1 MGSGAKLTVLILP
14 ALLAA
19 CVGTTPPLPVPTAE
33 PPASPAPSAE
43 TQAGQ
48 DYYRKVEANY
58 LAQGRMR
65 EDGGG
70 PDTPFSTRDLVDN
83 FLAIAFYD
91 EFAEK
96 DGALVA
102 GGGEST
108 LHRWQAPMRVALSFG
123 ASIPPDQQ
131 EADRAAIGEFT
142 RRLARI
148 TGHPV
153 VLTDRNPNHTVFILN
168 PEERRTAAGTIL
180 AAAPKT
186 SAAAI
191 RSVTEMRSDIYCTAF
206 TFSPGKSAVIDR
218 AVSVIR
224 GELTPKLRALCFHEE
239 LAQSLGLINDSPRA
253 RPSIFNDD
261 EEFALLTRQDELM
274 LKMLYDPRL
283 KPGMSLAEARPIVE
297 TIAAGL
303 MGGES

>member
-1 MGSGAKLTVLILP
+1 MRKGFLLPALLTT

-19 CVGTTPPLPVPTAE
+19 CVSTAPLPP
-33 PPASPAPSAE
+33 PPALPPPAPEPSAA
-43 TQAGQ
+43 TKAGQ

-58 LAQGRMR
+58 LGQGRMR

-70 PDTPFSTRDLVDN
+70 PDTPFTTRDLVEN
-83 FLAIAFYD
+83 FIAIAFYD
-91 EFAEK
+91 EFTETN
-96 DGALVA
+96 GALVA
-102 GGGEST
+102 GGAEST

-123 ASIPPDQQ
+123 ASIPEDQRT
-131 EADRAAIGEFT
+131 ADRAALGEFT
-142 RRLARI
+142 RHLARI

-168 PEERRTAAGTIL
+168 PEERTSADALIR
-180 AAAPKT
+180 AAAPQT

-191 RSVTEMRSDIYCTAF
+191 RSVEEMRPDIYCTAF
-206 TFSPGKSAVIDR
+206 TFSPGKSPVIDR

-224 GELTPKLRALCFHEE
+224 GEMTPKLRALCIHEE
-239 LAQSLGLINDSPRA
+239 LAQSMGLINDSPRA
-253 RPSIFNDD
+253 RPSIFNDN

-283 KPGMSLAEARPIVE
+283 KPGMTLAEARPIVE
-297 TIAAGL
+297 VIAAGL

>member
-1 MGSGAKLTVLILP
+1 MLSGTPLPALILT

-19 CVGTTPPLPVPTAE
+19 CVGTTTPLPVPPPL
-33 PPASPAPSAE
+33 PPAPTPSAE
-43 TQAGQ
+43 TLAGQ

-70 PDTPFSTRDLVDN
+70 PDTPFSTRDLVEN

-91 EFAEK
+91 EFTETN
-96 DGALVA
+96 GALVA

-123 ASIPPDQQ
+123 ASVPEDQRI
-131 EADRAAIGEFT
+131 ADRAAIGDFT
-142 RRLARI
+142 RRLARS

-153 VLTDRNPNHTVFILN
+153 VLTDRNPDHTVFILN
-168 PEERRTAAGTIL
+168 PEERSAAGGLIL

-191 RSVTEMRSDIYCTAF
+191 RSVVEMRPDIYCTAF
-206 TFSPGKSAVIDR
+206 TFSPGTSAVIDR

-224 GELTPKLRALCFHEE
+224 GELTPKLRALCIHEE
-239 LAQSLGLINDSPRA
+239 LAQSMGLINDSPRA

-283 KPGMSLAEARPIVE
+283 KPGMTLAEARPIVE
-297 TIAAGL
+297 IIAAEL